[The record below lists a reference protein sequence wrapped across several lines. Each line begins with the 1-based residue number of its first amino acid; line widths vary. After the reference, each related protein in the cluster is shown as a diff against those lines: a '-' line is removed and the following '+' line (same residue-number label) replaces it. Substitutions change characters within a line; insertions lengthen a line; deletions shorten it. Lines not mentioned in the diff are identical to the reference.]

1 MKNEVEDVE
10 EDKEKKGRQVEV
22 DETQKN
28 KNDLKVVVVAWC
40 MRWGKRGINKSKR
53 RIKKDRIF
61 YRRIFINKHLLTNL

>member
-28 KNDLKVVVVAWC
+28 KNDLKVVVVA
-40 MRWGKRGINKSKR
+40 
-53 RIKKDRIF
+53 
-61 YRRIFINKHLLTNL
+61 